1 MYYLGFFIGAVL
13 IIWLLSVFF
22 TFIQKLVTKRVT
34 RKVAIAAII
43 IAGIIC
49 FIGAL
54 FGEWEPGRA
63 QMAYIAI
70 IIGTL
75 IVTWAR
81 LNSLKKK
88 QEKMQIVEK
97 KKQEPSE

>member
-13 IIWLLSVFF
+13 IIWLLSVLF
-22 TFIQKLVTKRVT
+22 TFIQKLITKRVT
-34 RKVAIAAII
+34 RKVSTIATI

-54 FGEWEPGRA
+54 FGEWEEGRA
-63 QMAYIAI
+63 QMAYVAI

-81 LNSLKKK
+81 FNSLKKRQANK
-88 QEKMQIVEK
+88 EEEKIRE
-97 KKQEPSE
+97 S

>member
-13 IIWLLSVFF
+13 IIWLLSVLFI
-22 TFIQKLVTKRVT
+22 FIQKLVTKRVT
-34 RKVAIAAII
+34 LKITIIAII

-54 FGEWEPGRA
+54 FGEWEEGRA
-63 QMAYIAI
+63 QTAYIAI

-75 IVTWAR
+75 IVIWAR

-88 QEKMQIVEK
+88 KMQANKEEEK
-97 KKQEPSE
+97 VRES

>member
-1 MYYLGFFIGAVL
+1 MNYLGFFIGAVL
-13 IIWLLSVFF
+13 IIWLLSVLFI
-22 TFIQKLVTKRVT
+22 FIQKLATKRVT
-34 RKVAIAAII
+34 RKVVIIAII

-63 QMAYIAI
+63 QAAYIAI
-70 IIGTL
+70 IIGIL

-81 LNSLKKK
+81 LNSLKRK
-88 QEKMQIVEK
+88 KMQANKEEERTK
-97 KKQEPSE
+97 ES

>member
-13 IIWLLSVFF
+13 IIWLLSVLF

-34 RKVAIAAII
+34 LKVAIIATI

-54 FGEWEPGRA
+54 FGEWEEGRA
-63 QMAYIAI
+63 QTAYIAI

-81 LNSLKKK
+81 LNSLKKMQASK
-88 QEKMQIVEK
+88 EEKRIKE
-97 KKQEPSE
+97 S